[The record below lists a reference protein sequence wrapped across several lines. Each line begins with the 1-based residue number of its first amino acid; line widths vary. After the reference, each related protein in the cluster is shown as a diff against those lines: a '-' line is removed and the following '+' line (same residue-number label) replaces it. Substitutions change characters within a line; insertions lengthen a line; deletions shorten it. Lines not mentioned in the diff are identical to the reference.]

1 MGKIRLEKAKKNE
14 SETKT
19 QENEKKIQ
27 ANFNAHAENNKNLL
41 YKKRPLLVISP

>member
-14 SETKT
+14 SKTKAQETEK
-19 QENEKKIQ
+19 KKIQ

-41 YKKRPLLVISP
+41 CKTTVVS